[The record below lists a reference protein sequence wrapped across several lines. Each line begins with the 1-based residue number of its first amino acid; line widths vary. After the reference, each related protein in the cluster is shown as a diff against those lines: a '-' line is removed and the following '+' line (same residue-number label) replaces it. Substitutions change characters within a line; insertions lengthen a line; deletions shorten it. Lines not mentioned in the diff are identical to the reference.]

1 MIMIKHLHNPELE
14 KHYRAELA
22 SFAKLIKSVS
32 QYCTNRQDLSRLL
45 ADPEK
50 FTLQNIQGKFPEIEK
65 LGLTFRK
72 LCNLYDID
80 FETIQILAAQLNG
93 HEYLNLLHKADLKLD
108 PKKVETHV
116 EANAITVLTET
127 QSQVYEVAERLAI
140 ALNKLTRDLSQQG
153 KQYDL
158 SKIITLKAGLQQWE
172 ANRLWI
178 LNFIDSRL

>member
-1 MIMIKHLHNPELE
+1 MTKHLPNPELE
-14 KHYRAELA
+14 KSLRSEIKG
-22 SFAKLIKSVS
+22 FERLIKSAS
-32 QYCTNRQDLSRLL
+32 QYCTNRQDLNRLL

-72 LCNLYDID
+72 VCNLYDID

-108 PKKVETHV
+108 QKKVDDFV

-127 QSQVYEVAERLAI
+127 QSKVYEVAE
-140 ALNKLTRDLSQQG
+140 ALSIILNDLISDLQTQG